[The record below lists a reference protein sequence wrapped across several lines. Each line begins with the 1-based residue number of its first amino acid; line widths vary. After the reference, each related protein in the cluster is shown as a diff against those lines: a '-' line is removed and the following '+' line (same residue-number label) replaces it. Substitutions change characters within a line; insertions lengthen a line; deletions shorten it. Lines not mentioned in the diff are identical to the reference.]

1 MLLGY
6 QLRFKFGREQEV
18 AMRGNE
24 ERLIGG
30 KETRPLSLAIVNE
43 QVCECLI
50 VVFGK
55 KSDVC
60 T

>member
-1 MLLGY
+1 
-6 QLRFKFGREQEV
+6 
-18 AMRGNE
+18 MRGNE

-55 KSDVC
+55 KSDIC